1 MRLVKVPATSL
12 QPGMFVAELDRPW
25 LETPFTLQG
34 FVVRDPAEAV
44 YVSKFVDHVFVD
56 AEYRAQKNFLSLDTA
71 PTHAV
76 PKERL
81 ELRADMRQARV
92 CFDNAADT
100 LGKVFDSL
108 RAGRNTEMSAVQD
121 SINPLIESVFKN
133 KEAVGALLRLK
144 ESGDYRFE
152 HGVSMAAWAAI
163 LGRQIGLHRDE
174 LETLA
179 VGCAMCDVGMT
190 QLPAEMLGQANQLSE
205 GQQRIIRAHPTMGA
219 ELVSDSKNVNFE
231 VLGIIENHH
240 ERMDGS
246 GYPRGL
252 QGAAIPLLARIAG
265 LVDAYDAMITP
276 RPWAPARTSHEAAQ
290 ELLDAKGSKFQD
302 ALVEQFIQAIGLFP
316 TGTLVELN
324 TGEVAIVTRQ
334 NETRRLKPEIVVVLD
349 AHKNKRDPLAI
360 VDLSNQD
367 DPRGIERWITREL
380 LPGSHGVNSEEY
392 YI

>member
-25 LETPFTLQG
+25 LETPFALQG
-34 FVVRDPAEAV
+34 FVVRDPAEAI

-56 AEYRAQKNFLSLDTA
+56 AEYKAQKNFLALDTA
-71 PTHAV
+71 PTHTI
-76 PKERL
+76 PRERL
-81 ELRADMRQARV
+81 ELRADMREARV
-92 CFDNAADT
+92 CFDNAAQT
-100 LGKVFDSL
+100 LDKVFDSL
-108 RAGRNTEMSAVQD
+108 RGGRNTEMAVVQE

-219 ELVSDSKNVNFE
+219 ELVADSKNVNYE

-252 QGAAIPLLARIAG
+252 EGAAIPLLARIAG

-349 AHKNKRDPLAI
+349 GDKNKRDPLAI

>member
-1 MRLVKVPATSL
+1 MRLVKVPAASL

-25 LETPFTLQG
+25 LETPFALQG
-34 FVVRDPAEAV
+34 FVVRDPAEV
-44 YVSKFVDHVFVD
+44 IYVSKFVDHVFVD
-56 AEYRAQKNFLSLDTA
+56 AEYKAQKNFLALDTA
-71 PTHAV
+71 PTHAI
-76 PKERL
+76 PQERL
-81 ELRADMRQARV
+81 ELRADMREARV
-92 CFDNAADT
+92 CFDNAAQT
-100 LGKVFDSL
+100 LDKVFDSL
-108 RAGRNTEMSAVQD
+108 RAGRSTEMSTVQE
-121 SINPLIESVFKN
+121 SISPLIQSVFKN
-133 KEAVGALLRLK
+133 REAVGALLRLK

-190 QLPAEMLGQANQLSE
+190 QLPAEMLGQANGLSE
-205 GQQRIIRAHPTMGA
+205 GQQRVIRAHPTMGA

-349 AHKNKRDPLAI
+349 GNKNKRDPLEI
-360 VDLSNQD
+360 VDLCNQS

>member
-1 MRLVKVPATSL
+1 MRLVKVPAASL
-12 QPGMFVAELDRPW
+12 EPGMFVAELDRPW
-25 LETPFTLQG
+25 LETPFALQG
-34 FVVRDPAEAV
+34 FVVRDPAEV
-44 YVSKFVDHVFVD
+44 IYVSRFVDHVFVD
-56 AEYRAQKNFLSLDTA
+56 AEYKAQKHFLALDTA
-71 PTHAV
+71 PTHLV
-76 PKERL
+76 PQERL
-81 ELRADMRQARV
+81 ELRADMREARV
-92 CFDNAADT
+92 CFDNAAQT
-100 LGKVFDSL
+100 LDRVFDAL
-108 RAGRNTEMSAVQD
+108 RAGRSTEISRVQA
-121 SINPLIESVFKN
+121 SISPLIEAVFKN
-133 KEAVGALLRLK
+133 REAVGALLRLK

-190 QLPAEMLGQANQLSE
+190 ELPAQMLGQANRLSE

-219 ELVSDSKNVNFE
+219 ELVADSSNVNFE

-265 LVDAYDAMITP
+265 LVDTYDAMITP

-302 ALVEQFIQAIGLFP
+302 ALVEQFVQAIGLFP

-349 AHKNKRDPLAI
+349 GRKNKREPLEI
-360 VDLSNQD
+360 VDLCNQD
-367 DPRGIERWITREL
+367 DPRAIERWIAREL

-392 YI
+392 YL

>member
-190 QLPAEMLGQANQLSE
+190 Q
-205 GQQRIIRAHPTMGA
+205 
-219 ELVSDSKNVNFE
+219 
-231 VLGIIENHH
+231 
-240 ERMDGS
+240 
-246 GYPRGL
+246 
-252 QGAAIPLLARIAG
+252 
-265 LVDAYDAMITP
+265 
-276 RPWAPARTSHEAAQ
+276 
-290 ELLDAKGSKFQD
+290 
-302 ALVEQFIQAIGLFP
+302 
-316 TGTLVELN
+316 
-324 TGEVAIVTRQ
+324 
-334 NETRRLKPEIVVVLD
+334 
-349 AHKNKRDPLAI
+349 
-360 VDLSNQD
+360 
-367 DPRGIERWITREL
+367 
-380 LPGSHGVNSEEY
+380 
-392 YI
+392 